1 MDDMLESLKGQRLP
15 SLPSDFRQD
24 VEESVKP
31 VLHRR
36 RWARRGWSAL
46 VVSVGICF
54 AWVAITFLARTQ
66 SADSLGLDRLLE
78 LHFQDGSEPVA
89 GSDIVIAIKQALA
102 NLSAE
107 ELVAIQ
113 QEYVLK
119 GKNLLAKCWAPVS
132 LRSVVEKSDVL
143 VHAQVTKVTPDAE
156 GLRESILS
164 KMCPKSLVRTDLR
177 LQVLKAYPPM
187 EIREIE
193 ALCSVSPDAVGNLE
207 EAGGEGIFALA
218 RVVDGDGELYRVA
231 VERDEPGGMYWLDPR
246 SERVL
251 MPVGPHVALDKAW
264 EIMCG
269 LYDYV
274 YGDDETKDII
284 FDGVL
289 STFRDSNSLDESHV
303 ALEYL
308 KLLSKSEIPQ
318 DDVIHAIEV
327 YYKAVWANR
336 AKRKYLKVKELE
348 AYLGLVSS
356 ALRLLVEVGD
366 EDCVDRVLSL
376 WFEDM
381 KQQLSLFGVPS
392 YIHNTL
398 DPLSDLV
405 LKFPGQDRKERLV
418 RLCTVEEVADNNDV
432 RLSQLL
438 KRRYR
443 TRHIYSISSLQRTE
457 GDDAREVLLAMFYE
471 PGPFG
476 IRDSEILG
484 VVWEVLAHNGCT
496 EIRPL
501 LDEFISDPEG
511 TDLGVTHH
519 PDMEATIGRARHFRM
534 RALMNALNKKNL
546 PRKEWEQ
553 QMVELYYID
562 PKYGI
567 EYIKSRAKPG
577 DTELIKLLDE

>member
-24 VEESVKP
+24 VEASVKP

-89 GSDIVIAIKQALA
+89 DSDIVIALKQALA
-102 NLSAE
+102 NLSVK
-107 ELVAIQ
+107 ELWAIQ
-113 QEYVLK
+113 QKYVPD
-119 GKNLLAKCWAPVS
+119 GKSLIAKDVAPS
-132 LRSVVEKSDVL
+132 LRYVVEKSDIL
-143 VHAQVTKVTPDAE
+143 VQGKVKDVIPNAKD
-156 GLRESILS
+156 LRESILS
-164 KMCPKSLVRTDLR
+164 KMCPKAFVRCNLR
-177 LQVLKAYPPM
+177 LQVFKSYPPM

-193 ALCSVSPDAVGNLE
+193 ALCTVFPDMVDYMR
-207 EAGGEGIFALA
+207 EADEGIFALSEVA
-218 RVVDGDGELYRVA
+218 EGPAGLYRIA
-231 VERDEPGGMYWLDPR
+231 VEHGGIYLVNPR
-246 SERVL
+246 NQRL
-251 MPVGPHVALDKAW
+251 GIQVGRYVTLDKAW
-264 EIMCG
+264 EILCG

-274 YGDDETKDII
+274 YGDDKTKDII

-289 STFRDSNSLDESHV
+289 STFRDSNSLDESRV

-327 YYKAVWANR
+327 YYKAVWANW

-376 WFEDM
+376 WLGDM
-381 KQQLSLFGVPS
+381 EQQHSLFGVPR
-392 YIHNTL
+392 YIDNTL

-405 LKFPGQDRKERLV
+405 LKFPGPRRKERVV

-443 TRHIYSISSLQRTE
+443 IRHIYGIGALIRTQ
-457 GDDAREVLLAMFYE
+457 GDDIKSVLLEMFYD
-471 PGPFG
+471 PASFG
-476 IRDSEILG
+476 IRDSEVLSA
-484 VVWEVLAHNGCT
+484 VWELLADKGCT

-519 PDMEATIGRARHFRM
+519 PDIEATIERARHFRM
-534 RALMNALNKKNL
+534 RALMNALNKKKL

-567 EYIKSRAKPG
+567 EYIKSWAKPG